1 MLPRVGQARQEV
13 TLTAMFSIYII
24 ILYIVLIAVRPTRKV
39 ALALLPWVVFTCS
52 YDWMRLY
59 PNYRVNPI
67 DVGGLYGA
75 EKHLFG
81 ITLAGGTVLTP
92 NEYFALHHCGVADI
106 MAGFFYLCWV
116 PVPLGFAL
124 YLYFSRQYRAYLRFS
139 MAFLL
144 VNLLG
149 FCGYYIHPAAPPW
162 YAMEYGFTP
171 VLHTPGNVAGL
182 GRFDALTGIP
192 VFHAL
197 YGKNANVFAAVP
209 SLHAAYMLIAT
220 AYAAMSGQRR
230 WVVAVFALICVGI
243 WWTAV
248 YTGHHYIIDVLL
260 GILTAV
266 VGMVLLES
274 ILRYT
279 AAGRRFLD
287 GYIWRIARRPVTA

>member
-1 MLPRVGQARQEV
+1 
-13 TLTAMFSIYII
+13 MFSIYII

-39 ALALLPWVVFTCS
+39 ALALLPWAIFACS

-59 PNYRVNPI
+59 PNYKVNPI
-67 DVGGLYGA
+67 DVAGLYGA

-81 ITLAGGTVLTP
+81 ITLASETVLTP

-182 GRFDALTGIP
+182 GRFDALMGIP

-220 AYAAMSGQRR
+220 AYAAMSRQHRG
-230 WVVAVFALICVGI
+230 VVIVFALICAGI

-248 YTGHHYIIDVLL
+248 YTAHHYIIDVLL
-260 GILTAV
+260 GIMTAL

-274 ILRYT
+274 VLRHT
-279 AAGRRFLD
+279 AVGRRFLD
-287 GYIWRIARRPVTA
+287 SYVRLIARCSVAA

>member
-1 MLPRVGQARQEV
+1 
-13 TLTAMFSIYII
+13 MFSIYII
-24 ILYIVLIAVRPTRKV
+24 ILYIVLIALRPTRRV
-39 ALALLPWVVFTCS
+39 ALALLPWVIFACS

-67 DVGGLYGA
+67 DVAGLYGA

-81 ITLAGGTVLTP
+81 ITLVSGTVFTP

-171 VLHTPGNVAGL
+171 MLHTPGNVAGL

-220 AYAAMSGQRR
+220 AYAAMSRQRR
-230 WVVAVFALICVGI
+230 WVVIVFALICAGI

-248 YTGHHYIIDVLL
+248 YTAHHYIIDVLL
-260 GILTAV
+260 GIITAL

-274 ILRYT
+274 MLRHT
-279 AAGRRFLD
+279 AVGRRFLD
-287 GYIWRIARRPVTA
+287 SYVRLIARHPVTV

>member
-1 MLPRVGQARQEV
+1 
-13 TLTAMFSIYII
+13 MFSIYII
-24 ILYIVLIAVRPTRKV
+24 ILYIVLLAVRPTRKV
-39 ALALLPWVVFTCS
+39 ALALLPWVIFACS
-52 YDWMRLY
+52 YDAMRLY

-67 DVGGLYGA
+67 DVAGLYGA

-92 NEYFALHHCGVADI
+92 NEYFALHHCDVADI

-124 YLYFSRQYRAYLRFS
+124 YLYFRRQYRAYLRFS

-230 WVVAVFALICVGI
+230 GVVIVFALICAGI

-248 YTGHHYIIDVLL
+248 YTAHHYIIDVLL
-260 GILTAV
+260 GIVTAL
-266 VGMVLLES
+266 VGMALLES
-274 ILRYT
+274 VLRYT
-279 AAGRRFLD
+279 AVGRRFLD
-287 GYIWRIARRPVTA
+287 GYVGRIARHPVSA

>member
-1 MLPRVGQARQEV
+1 
-13 TLTAMFSIYII
+13 MFSIYII
-24 ILYIVLIAVRPTRKV
+24 ILYIVLLAVRPTRKV
-39 ALALLPWVVFTCS
+39 ALALLPWVVFACS
-52 YDWMRLY
+52 YDAMRLY

-67 DVGGLYGA
+67 DVAGLYGA

-81 ITLAGGTVLTP
+81 IALAGGTVLTP
-92 NEYFALHHCGVADI
+92 NEYFALHHCDVADI
-106 MAGFFYLCWV
+106 LAGFFYLCWV

-124 YLYFSRQYRAYLRFS
+124 YLYFRRQYRAYLRFS

-230 WVVAVFALICVGI
+230 WVVAVFVLICAGI

-248 YTGHHYIIDVLL
+248 YTAHHYIIDVLL
-260 GILTAV
+260 GIMTAL
-266 VGMVLLES
+266 VGMALLES
-274 ILRYT
+274 VLRYT
-279 AAGRRFLD
+279 AVGRRFLD
-287 GYIWRIARRPVTA
+287 GYVGRIARHPVSA

>member
-1 MLPRVGQARQEV
+1 
-13 TLTAMFSIYII
+13 MFSIYII
-24 ILYIVLIAVRPTRKV
+24 ILYIVLIALRPTRRV
-39 ALALLPWVVFTCS
+39 ALALLPWVIFACS

-67 DVGGLYGA
+67 DVAGLYGA
-75 EKHLFG
+75 GKHLFG
-81 ITLAGGTVLTP
+81 ITLASGTVFTP

-171 VLHTPGNVAGL
+171 MLHTPGNVAGL

-220 AYAAMSGQRR
+220 AYAAMSRQRR
-230 WVVAVFALICVGI
+230 WVVIVFALICAGI

-248 YTGHHYIIDVLL
+248 YTAHHYIIDVLL
-260 GILTAV
+260 GIITAL

-274 ILRYT
+274 MLRHT
-279 AAGRRFLD
+279 AVGRRFLD
-287 GYIWRIARRPVTA
+287 SYVRLIARHPVTV

>member
-1 MLPRVGQARQEV
+1 
-13 TLTAMFSIYII
+13 MFSIYII

-39 ALALLPWVVFTCS
+39 ALALLPWAIFACS

-59 PNYRVNPI
+59 PNYKVNPI
-67 DVGGLYGA
+67 DVAGLYGA

-81 ITLAGGTVLTP
+81 ITLASGTVLTP

-162 YAMEYGFTP
+162 YAMQYGFTP
-171 VLHTPGNVAGL
+171 VLPTPGNVAGL
-182 GRFDALTGIP
+182 GRFDALTGRP
-192 VFHAL
+192 VFHDL

-220 AYAAMSGQRR
+220 AYAAMSRQHRG
-230 WVVAVFALICVGI
+230 VVIVFALICAGI

-248 YTGHHYIIDVLL
+248 YTAHHYIIDVLL
-260 GILTAV
+260 GIMTAL
-266 VGMVLLES
+266 VGMVLLENV
-274 ILRYT
+274 LRHT
-279 AAGRRFLD
+279 AVGRRFLD
-287 GYIWRIARRPVTA
+287 SYVRLIARCSVAA